1 MTGHCGS
8 LPLLYVQPI
17 MAHTS
22 SKSLVEL
29 NTDEHKTTF
38 VNVTQMLSSLTCTP
52 KLKWLNNPSP
62 LHQPQK
68 LSSYSKHLLLPQY
81 NHLLLP
87 QHPSKLQP
95 EALQQQPAPSG
106 RHLQP
111 QMFNRRLAELMSH
124 LANLVMSVRHHNALL
139 STCKYQPR

>member
-1 MTGHCGS
+1 M
-8 LPLLYVQPI
+8 QPI

-29 NTDEHKTTF
+29 NTGEHETTF
-38 VNVTQMLSSLTCTP
+38 VNITQMLSSLTRTP
-52 KLKWLNNPSP
+52 RLKWLDNLSP

-68 LSSYSKHLLLPQY
+68 LYSYSKHLLLLQY
-81 NHLLLP
+81 NHLLLL

-106 RHLQP
+106 RPVTTDVHPPTSRTDVTPRRSGRVSKAPQHLIEH
-111 QMFNRRLAELMSH
+111 M
-124 LANLVMSVRHHNALL
+124 
-139 STCKYQPR
+139 